1 MEIKSEIGS
10 QKKIEKISEK
20 DLIQDDIK
28 SEKAY
33 QTL

>member
-20 DLIQDDIK
+20 GLIQDDIK

-33 QTL
+33 QT